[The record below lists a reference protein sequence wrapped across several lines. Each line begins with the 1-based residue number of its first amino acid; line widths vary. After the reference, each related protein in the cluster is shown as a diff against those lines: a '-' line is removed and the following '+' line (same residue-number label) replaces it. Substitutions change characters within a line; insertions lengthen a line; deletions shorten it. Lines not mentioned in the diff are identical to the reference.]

1 MSIITIIAVGI
12 VAGLLYIYKSIKQA
26 EEDPENFDHYKDDPK
41 FRKPDD
47 WKTGSLPSSMEK
59 KNKNLK
65 KNSRFD
71 FSLLPLS
78 YN

>member
-26 EEDPENFDHYKDDPK
+26 GDDPENFDHYKNDPK
-41 FRKPDD
+41 FRKPDG
-47 WKTGSLPSSMEK
+47 WKTGKFPSTLEK
-59 KNKNLK
+59 KPENMKQN
-65 KNSRFD
+65 NRFD
-71 FSLLPLS
+71 FSLFPIS

>member
-12 VAGLLYIYKSIKQA
+12 VAGLLYIFKSIKQA
-26 EEDPENFDHYKDDPK
+26 GEDPENFDHYKTDPR

-47 WKTGSLPSSMEK
+47 WKTGKLPSSMEK
-59 KNKNLK
+59 KNENLK

-71 FSLLPLS
+71 FSLLPFS